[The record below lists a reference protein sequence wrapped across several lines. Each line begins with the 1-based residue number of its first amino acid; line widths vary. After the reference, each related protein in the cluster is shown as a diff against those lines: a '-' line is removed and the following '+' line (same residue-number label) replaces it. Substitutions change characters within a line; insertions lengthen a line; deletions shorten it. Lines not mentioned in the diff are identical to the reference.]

1 MVKRKVKQE
10 IEFLMRYE
18 LSADSYKKGEDWQG
32 YKVYEPVYKNAP
44 KIGYPLVVLV
54 KDDEVMVSTE
64 DEAFDY
70 LEYTLRNEPDEE

>member
-1 MVKRKVKQE
+1 MVKRKVKHE

-18 LSADSYKKGEDWQG
+18 LAADSYKKGEDWQG
-32 YKVYEPVYKNAP
+32 YQVYEPIYKNAP

-70 LEYTLRNEPDEE
+70 LEYTLRNESDEE